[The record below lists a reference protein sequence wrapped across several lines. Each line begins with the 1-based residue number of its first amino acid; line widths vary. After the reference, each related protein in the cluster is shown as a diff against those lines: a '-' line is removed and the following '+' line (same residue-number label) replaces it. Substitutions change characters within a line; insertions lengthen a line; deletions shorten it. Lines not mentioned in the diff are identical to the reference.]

1 MFHLDTNYSLFLK
14 IFSERLEIASITAVA
29 NATGLSRRMIY
40 YYIEKLDSMFR
51 QVNLPPVQRKSG
63 SGLLIISEQANQ
75 VKVWLNESRAH
86 QYSLKTSERRQILE
100 LLILL
105 ETKKW
110 FVNDLM
116 SILDV
121 SRNTILK
128 DIASL
133 KKTQEIRSN
142 KVRGYF
148 IDVAERERRTRI
160 YQSMQ
165 RMGDSG
171 QDQTFRFLAQML
183 ELDYSQL
190 TFLENELRE
199 TEQILNKQISEND
212 LKKLA
217 QTMLLFM
224 KRSDAGEHPV
234 WLFSE
239 RIIIMERLEYKAAE
253 SMLGQI
259 KSMFEQV
266 IPHEEALY
274 YGMLLLCVDKNVD
287 EHYQSSPFEELV
299 QLTETMITI
308 FEQISGIYFKLRY
321 RIVENIQTH
330 IKVIYYRHIFQ
341 INIHSP
347 VLREI
352 SKQYQKVLRLT
363 EKTIRTLSS
372 NWLFQKYF
380 SKSLTLQEIAGIA
393 LFFEEAIVKEQSKKA
408 PYKMIIVSDY
418 ADVLNSL
425 LATQLKQLLPEM
437 LLEGIF
443 TTDMAPFLNQKM
455 DFCITTDMH
464 YIHMTGQTIYV
475 GAVLSEE
482 DKKRLFN
489 IKKNPDKIMERRDK
503 LRKLLYNSSSNEVS
517 NEALVDQIE
526 LLYADR
532 ERVFTHSELVTL
544 SDFNQGELFLECQK
558 ITTFSDVIESLAKPM
573 LDRKWIQAE
582 YMHRIEQD
590 VYELHQRLFLFRGV
604 LLLHTDYRN
613 GSFQSGISML
623 YVEEPFFI
631 EGEAVQLFILL
642 ATEER
647 MTHVPLLFELD
658 ALLNSSF
665 LANIKNGMGLF
676 ESFQKSTEG

>member
-1 MFHLDTNYSLFLK
+1 
-14 IFSERLEIASITAVA
+14 
-29 NATGLSRRMIY
+29 
-40 YYIEKLDSMFR
+40 
-51 QVNLPPVQRKSG
+51 
-63 SGLLIISEQANQ
+63 
-75 VKVWLNESRAH
+75 
-86 QYSLKTSERRQILE
+86 
-100 LLILL
+100 
-105 ETKKW
+105 
-110 FVNDLM
+110 
-116 SILDV
+116 
-121 SRNTILK
+121 
-128 DIASL
+128 
-133 KKTQEIRSN
+133 
-142 KVRGYF
+142 
-148 IDVAERERRTRI
+148 
-160 YQSMQ
+160 
-165 RMGDSG
+165 
-171 QDQTFRFLAQML
+171 
-183 ELDYSQL
+183 
-190 TFLENELRE
+190 
-199 TEQILNKQISEND
+199 
-212 LKKLA
+212 
-217 QTMLLFM
+217 
-224 KRSDAGEHPV
+224 
-234 WLFSE
+234 
-239 RIIIMERLEYKAAE
+239 
-253 SMLGQI
+253 
-259 KSMFEQV
+259 
-266 IPHEEALY
+266 
-274 YGMLLLCVDKNVD
+274 
-287 EHYQSSPFEELV
+287 
-299 QLTETMITI
+299 
-308 FEQISGIYFKLRY
+308 
-321 RIVENIQTH
+321 
-330 IKVIYYRHIFQ
+330 
-341 INIHSP
+341 
-347 VLREI
+347 
-352 SKQYQKVLRLT
+352 
-363 EKTIRTLSS
+363 
-372 NWLFQKYF
+372 
-380 SKSLTLQEIAGIA
+380 
-393 LFFEEAIVKEQSKKA
+393 
-408 PYKMIIVSDY
+408 
-418 ADVLNSL
+418 
-425 LATQLKQLLPEM
+425 
-437 LLEGIF
+437 
-443 TTDMAPFLNQKM
+443 
-455 DFCITTDMH
+455 MH